1 MKEIA
6 IRLDN
11 VYKHYGKVHAL
22 RGLNLEVMQGEVFG
36 FLGPNDAGKTT
47 TIRCMLDL
55 IRPNSGKI
63 EVFGSDPQRPPVCQ
77 EKGGLFA
84 G

>member
-11 VYKHYGKVHAL
+11 VHKHYGKIHAL

-36 FLGPNDAGKTT
+36 FLGPNDAGKTA

-77 EKGGLFA
+77 GKGGLFA